1 MRDRLNPEEGYGDDQ
16 PFPGELMEEGLRER
30 IPLRWA
36 LPVRSDRSAAG
47 RGDVGVR
54 VNLLPRPS
62 WGRRHFFLGLLLVIL
77 WLRGLFRRFF
87 GSFLSRK
94 SGFQRRGPRLAQ
106 LEPCGKRGAQAGA
119 GTGGVHEEHGP
130 ALAYVEAVDR
140 LDRERLKWD
149 EAISALEASLPP
161 SATVFD
167 LQVKGTGWK
176 GRGRSTRWM
185 MWPFLRSM
193 MEKSESITSFS
204 VDSIGKSETDPSLE
218 VKPKKAW
225 IVRFHLTWT
234 SRPKGDLP

>member
-1 MRDRLNPEEGYGDDQ
+1 M
-16 PFPGELMEEGLRER
+16 
-30 IPLRWA
+30 
-36 LPVRSDRSAAG
+36 
-47 RGDVGVR
+47 R

-77 WLRGLFRRFF
+77 WLAGFVSAVFWLFLLQEERISEAR
-87 GSFLSRK
+87 SR
-94 SGFQRRGPRLAQ
+94 LEQ
-106 LEPCGKRGAQAGA
+106 LEPVEREVRKQVREREAFMK
-119 GTGGVHEEHGP
+119 EHGP
-130 ALAYVEAVDR
+130 ALAYVKAVDR

-167 LQVKGTGWK
+167 LQVKGNRLEGK
-176 GRGRSTRWM
+176 GAFHTVDDVA
-185 MWPFLRSM
+185 FFTQM

-225 IVRFHLTWT
+225 IVRFHLTVDK
-234 SRPKGDLP
+234 PAQKGDQP